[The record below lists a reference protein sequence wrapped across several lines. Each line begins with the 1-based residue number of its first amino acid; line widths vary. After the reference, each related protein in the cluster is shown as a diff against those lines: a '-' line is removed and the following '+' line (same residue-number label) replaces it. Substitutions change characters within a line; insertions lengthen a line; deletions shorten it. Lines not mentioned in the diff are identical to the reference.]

1 MYDNNFEN
9 NNFSFSSN
17 NMKIDSNINFQ
28 NNEKNDE
35 FKIINNKEINLPE
48 SQKITKKINYEM
60 INKIKQYENKNLED
74 LLLPLAT
81 YQNSEYKNLTK
92 TIFCLNKICNFFSQ
106 ENFCPFKTTK
116 IEWTFQPK
124 IGEPKFDFNEDLL
137 NKLINK
143 IKILLKIG
151 EVGDLFLAGKEIY
164 KDDDDYISILKSLIF
179 NPFGL
184 GIIGDASI
192 NDRIRY
198 LENEN
203 KDLKK
208 IEDETSEIKD
218 LIFILCDLCVN
229 IKNPLKNNF

>member
-81 YQNSEYKNLTK
+81 YQN
-92 TIFCLNKICNFFSQ
+92 
-106 ENFCPFKTTK
+106 
-116 IEWTFQPK
+116 
-124 IGEPKFDFNEDLL
+124 
-137 NKLINK
+137 
-143 IKILLKIG
+143 
-151 EVGDLFLAGKEIY
+151 
-164 KDDDDYISILKSLIF
+164 
-179 NPFGL
+179 
-184 GIIGDASI
+184 
-192 NDRIRY
+192 
-198 LENEN
+198 
-203 KDLKK
+203 
-208 IEDETSEIKD
+208 
-218 LIFILCDLCVN
+218 
-229 IKNPLKNNF
+229 

>member
-1 MYDNNFEN
+1 MYDNNFKN
-9 NNFSFSSN
+9 NNSSFS
-17 NMKIDSNINFQ
+17 Q
-28 NNEKNDE
+28 NNEMNNE

-48 SQKITKKINYEM
+48 CQKITKKINYEM

-74 LLLPLAT
+74 LILPLAT
-81 YQNSEYKNLTK
+81 YQNSEFKNLTK

-106 ENFCPFKTTK
+106 ENFCPFKTKK

-124 IGEPKFDFNEDLL
+124 IGEPKFDFNEELL
-137 NKLINK
+137 NKLRNK
-143 IKILLKIG
+143 IQILLKIG

-164 KDDDDYISILKSLIF
+164 KDDDDISILKSLIF

-184 GIIGDASI
+184 GIIKDSSI

-203 KDLKK
+203 KDIKK
-208 IEDETSEIKD
+208 IENETSELKD
-218 LIFILCDLCVN
+218 LIFTLCDLCVN
-229 IKNPLKNNF
+229 IENPLKNNF

>member
-9 NNFSFSSN
+9 DNFSFSQNDEMN
-17 NMKIDSNINFQ
+17 N
-28 NNEKNDE
+28 E
-35 FKIINNKEINLPE
+35 FKIINNKMINLPE
-48 SQKITKKINYEM
+48 SQKITQKINYEM
-60 INKIKQYENKNLED
+60 INKIKQYENKKLED

-106 ENFCPFKTTK
+106 ENFCPFKTKK

-124 IGEPKFDFNEDLL
+124 IGEPKFDFNKELL
-137 NKLINK
+137 NKLRNK
-143 IKILLKIG
+143 IQILLKIG

-164 KDDDDYISILKSLIF
+164 KDDDDISILKSLIF

-198 LENEN
+198 LKNEN
-203 KDLKK
+203 KDIKK

-229 IKNPLKNNF
+229 IKNPLKNNL

>member
-35 FKIINNKEINLPE
+35 FKIINNKEINLTG

-60 INKIKQYENKNLED
+60 INKIKQYENKKLED

-81 YQNSEYKNLTK
+81 YQNSEFKNLTK

-137 NKLINK
+137 NKLRNK
-143 IKILLKIG
+143 IQILLKIG

-164 KDDDDYISILKSLIF
+164 KDDDDYINILKSLIF

-184 GIIGDASI
+184 GIIGDSSI

-208 IEDETSEIKD
+208 IEDKTSEIKD

>member
-9 NNFSFSSN
+9 NNFSFS
-17 NMKIDSNINFQ
+17 Q
-28 NNEKNDE
+28 NNEMNNE
-35 FKIINNKEINLPE
+35 FKIINNKEINLPK

-60 INKIKQYENKNLED
+60 INKIKQYENKKLED

-81 YQNSEYKNLTK
+81 YQNSEFKNLTK

-106 ENFCPFKTTK
+106 ENFCPFKTKK

-137 NKLINK
+137 NKLRNK
-143 IKILLKIG
+143 IQILLKIG

-164 KDDDDYISILKSLIF
+164 KDDDDDISILKSLIF

-184 GIIGDASI
+184 GIIKDSSI

-203 KDLKK
+203 KDIKK
-208 IEDETSEIKD
+208 IEDEISELKD

-229 IKNPLKNNF
+229 IENPLKNNF